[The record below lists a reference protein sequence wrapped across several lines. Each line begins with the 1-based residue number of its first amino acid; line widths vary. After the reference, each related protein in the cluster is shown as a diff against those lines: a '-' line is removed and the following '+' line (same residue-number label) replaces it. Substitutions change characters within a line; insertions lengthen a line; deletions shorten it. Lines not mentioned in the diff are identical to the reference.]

1 MARAAGSA
9 AGWRRNL
16 GLIGYLVYIYRIYI
30 KLTLPLVFH
39 LTGVIVVLV
48 VRVYYGVVFILVR
61 RRKRRRR
68 WMIAERG
75 RNLIEFA
82 RLVFVGL
89 ELILLELVRLE
100 FICLELVG
108 LEFICLELVRLEF
121 IRLEFVEVIVSDDVE
136 IIGQVELGHVKLAPF
151 DRHVHIDAEF
161 NHSLRTVAV

>member
-48 VRVYYGVVFILVR
+48 VRVYYGVVFTLLR

-89 ELILLELVRLE
+89 ELILLELVR
-100 FICLELVG
+100 